1 MNVIIFDRVNT
12 RNVSMNERRHSVRL
26 KEFNEITTTVID
38 DEANLSEEH
47 VFFNLSEDIS
57 LSGAKIRGNRFLPI
71 DTILKIDFKLKNL
84 SQKIIATA
92 KIKWIK
98 SIFED
103 KWYEAGV
110 EFINTQSEIIKNIDH
125 YIAHR
130 HNLTSLHSFNIP
142 VYAFEK
148 FENPKPS

>member
-1 MNVIIFDRVNT
+1 
-12 RNVSMNERRHSVRL
+12 MNEKRHSVRL
-26 KEFNEITTTVID
+26 KEFNEITTTVI
-38 DEANLSEEH
+38 SEETSLSQEP
-47 VFFNLSEDIS
+47 VFYNLSEDIS
-57 LSGAKIRGNRFLPI
+57 LSGAKIRGNIFLPV

-84 SQKIIATA
+84 RQKITATA

-110 EFINTQSEIIKNIDH
+110 EFINAQSEMIRNLDH

-130 HNLTSLHSFNIP
+130 QHLMSLNSFNIP
-142 VYAFEK
+142 VYVFEK
-148 FENPKPS
+148 FNDPKPQ